1 MELDYFANLQGQH
14 DALCGDFGPHRYHLQ
29 SRVGAS
35 KSTLAGTAS
44 QILCLYLLIRFPIM
58 TFTANVLVSSSQIKW
73 LLDYSVRMVMFAIA
87 ISTHILTKLSLPE
100 RTDPKYCFCVA
111 RPVCVCVCVCLFV
124 CSFVCG
130 EFNQVWWFRRFVRC
144 CSWRGPCKMQA
155 SFAKSFC
162 LNLSLQTSEACSL
175 HSQHFGSADQ
185 VA

>member
-111 RPVCVCVCVCLFV
+111 RPVCVCLCLFVCLFV
-124 CSFVCG
+124 CVCVVNLTRSGGFVDSFVVALG
-130 EFNQVWWFRRFVRC
+130 EVLAK
-144 CSWRGPCKMQA
+144 CKPRLPKA
-155 SFAKSFC
+155 FA
-162 LNLSLQTSEACSL
+162 
-175 HSQHFGSADQ
+175 
-185 VA
+185 

>member
-44 QILCLYLLIRFPIM
+44 QNLCLYLLICFPIM
-58 TFTANVLVSSSQIKW
+58 TFTANVPVSSSQIKW

-111 RPVCVCVCVCLFV
+111 RPVCVCVCVCVFV
-124 CSFVCG
+124 CVCVV
-130 EFNQVWWFRRFVRC
+130 NLTSRFVRC
-144 CSWRGPCKMQA
+144 CS
-155 SFAKSFC
+155 
-162 LNLSLQTSEACSL
+162 
-175 HSQHFGSADQ
+175 
-185 VA
+185 